1 MEIERRTL
9 SGHAPALLG
18 NKRGANAL
26 AFALLVRFFAA
37 HARFPRGR
45 IELPDQVVE
54 FVARQVGVQ
63 AAELSSYVWSGRT
76 YERHRV
82 EIRAFLRLP
91 GKLGGRSGGGDGLAV
106 GRGDPGRAP
115 RGACPGGV
123 VGLAA
128 YPPVGGSDIGVERM
142 VRSALQRGDTAL
154 MERLCALLSANAQI
168 FYGKA
173 GDIASNRRDEQEMS
187 VLCLHIVQAAMVH
200 INTLMIQNVLRDPE
214 WSAALSKTD
223 YRALTPL
230 FWAHAAMHGE
240 FKLNMRTR
248 MTIDSATSAI

>member
-1 MEIERRTL
+1 MAEVTQVERRAE
-9 SGHAPALLG
+9 HVRAELLG
-18 NKRGANAL
+18 WLRTRRLEA
-26 AFALLVRFFAA
+26 
-37 HARFPRGR
+37 PT
-45 IELPDQVVE
+45 
-54 FVARQVGVQ
+54 
-63 AAELSSYVWSGRT
+63 SGR
-76 YERHRV
+76 
-82 EIRAFLRLP
+82 
-91 GKLGGRSGGGDGLAV
+91 
-106 GRGDPGRAP
+106 
-115 RGACPGGV
+115 
-123 VGLAA
+123 
-128 YPPVGGSDIGVERM
+128 VERM
-142 VRSALQRGDTAL
+142 VRSALQRGETAL

-200 INTLMIQNVLRDPE
+200 INTLIIQNVLRDPE